1 MNISLYQ
8 NLPDVLKL
16 HIWEYNNCH
25 MPSKN
30 YQKVMC
36 EFKSNFRPYQ
46 YHCRGNFISASCR
59 NLYYGI
65 ADYRGRGF
73 RIWNKGFGLTKINI
87 YDKKYRKMM
96 KLETESDETDE
107 TDESDDSNDN
117 DDNDDNYDSE
127 DEKNRYSY
135 YCSEKCVERTIQ
147 LQKRKIQDDFKKY
160 GACFNYKL

>member
-1 MNISLYQ
+1 MENTMNISLYQ
-8 NLPDVLKL
+8 NLPDDLKL

-30 YQKVMC
+30 YRKVMC

-59 NLYYGI
+59 NLYDGI
-65 ADYRGRGF
+65 ADYRGRDF
-73 RIWNKGFGLTKINI
+73 KIWNKGFGLTKINI
-87 YDKKYRKMM
+87 FDKKYRKMM
-96 KLETESDETDE
+96 KLETESDER
-107 TDESDDSNDN
+107 DDY
-117 DDNDDNYDSE
+117 DDNYDSE